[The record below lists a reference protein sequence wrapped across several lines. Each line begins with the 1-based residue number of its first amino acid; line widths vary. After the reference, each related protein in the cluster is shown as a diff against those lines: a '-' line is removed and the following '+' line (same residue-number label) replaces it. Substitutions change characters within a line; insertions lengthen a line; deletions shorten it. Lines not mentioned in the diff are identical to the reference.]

1 MMFSVI
7 SLSMLVIDRHIKEEL
22 HQKYKNYRNI
32 IATLM
37 KKSKQNYFTE
47 CFESNI
53 KNLKNTWK
61 GIKSIISLK
70 HSASSSLN
78 LLNFNNKLL
87 NDQLKVIAVQLE
99 KKTNQKYGSQVKIA
113 QTNLMVEIQ
122 IIFYY
127 TYRQWRSCFH
137 YILTKW

>member
-1 MMFSVI
+1 MTFLMMFSVI

-113 QTNLMVEIQ
+113 QINLMVEIQ

-127 TYRQWRSCFH
+127 TYRQ
-137 YILTKW
+137 

>member
-1 MMFSVI
+1 
-7 SLSMLVIDRHIKEEL
+7 MLMIDRHIEEL

-32 IATLM
+32 IDTLM

-61 GIKSIISLK
+61 GIKSIISIK
-70 HSASSSLN
+70 HSASSLLN
-78 LLNFNNKLL
+78 VLNFNNKLIS
-87 NDQLKVIAVQLE
+87 DQLKVVAVQLE

-127 TYRQWRSCFH
+127 AYRQ
-137 YILTKW
+137 

>member
-127 TYRQWRSCFH
+127 TYRQ
-137 YILTKW
+137 

>member
-113 QTNLMVEIQ
+113 QINLMVEIQ

-127 TYRQWRSCFH
+127 TYRQ
-137 YILTKW
+137 

>member
-99 KKTNQKYGSQVKIA
+99 KKTNQKYGSQVKIV

-127 TYRQWRSCFH
+127 TYRQ
-137 YILTKW
+137 

>member
-122 IIFYY
+122 SIFYY
-127 TYRQWRSCFH
+127 TYRQ
-137 YILTKW
+137 

>member
-47 CFESNI
+47 CLESNI

-127 TYRQWRSCFH
+127 TYRQ
-137 YILTKW
+137 

>member
-1 MMFSVI
+1 MTFLMMFSVI

-127 TYRQWRSCFH
+127 TYRQ
-137 YILTKW
+137 

>member
-37 KKSKQNYFTE
+37 KNSKQNYFTE

-127 TYRQWRSCFH
+127 TYRQ
-137 YILTKW
+137 